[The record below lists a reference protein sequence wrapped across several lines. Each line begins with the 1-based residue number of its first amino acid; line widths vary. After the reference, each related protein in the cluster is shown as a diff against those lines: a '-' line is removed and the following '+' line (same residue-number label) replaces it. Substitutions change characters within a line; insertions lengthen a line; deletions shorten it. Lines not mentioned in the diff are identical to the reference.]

1 MQMRPTYTATVLLRL
16 LPYGFDAVDYTQ
28 LQYSSRLSNSYIEV
42 AQSDIVREQVQQQ
55 LGLTEL
61 PRYEL
66 SIITN
71 TDLMRLEVNANDPV
85 LAREVANA
93 VADVLVDQD
102 QATYQSVG
110 RLAQDILSEELAT
123 IEAEL
128 ETLEAEYRELI
139 AQV

>member
-1 MQMRPTYTATVLLRL
+1 
-16 LPYGFDAVDYTQ
+16 
-28 LQYSSRLSNSYIEV
+28 
-42 AQSDIVREQVQQQ
+42 QQ

-139 AQV
+139 AQVPVPTERIAQLSRE